1 METVNKPSLNI
12 RELLIPLGIIGVVLM
27 MVLPIPAAALDVLLT
42 FSITLAIG
50 IFLTALF
57 VEDALEFSAFPA
69 IVLVATLLRLS
80 LNVASTRLILLE
92 GPQGKDAAGQMIQA
106 FGHFVVGGEIV
117 VGLVVF
123 LILVVINYIVITK
136 GASRIAEVAARFT
149 LDAMPGK
156 QMAIDAD
163 LSAGVIENDEA
174 RTRRKALE
182 QEADF
187 YGAMDGASK
196 FVQGDAIAGLLIT
209 GINLVGGLIIGV
221 VKGMNIGT
229 AAETFSVLSVGDGLV
244 SQIPALLVSASAG
257 VVVTRSASGE
267 QISTTFTSQLLG
279 RARAV
284 MLTAGI
290 IAVLGLMPGMP
301 TLPMLTIGGLLGWV
315 AVRAS
320 RAARTKRTADKTL
333 PEATAG
339 AGTEDK
345 RLTATQEEVDQALHL
360 DVLTLELGYELIGL
374 VDTSTGGTLLER
386 VAGLRREVARELG
399 MVVPPVHVC
408 DNLNIAP
415 GGYRILMNGN
425 PIGES
430 KCQVGRSLAIDPSG
444 TAPPLEGDP
453 TVEPTFGMPARWI
466 QTRDREMAEALGYAV
481 VDHATVIA
489 THLGELIRNNAHR
502 LIGRHEVQHLL
513 HLLAE
518 KYPKLVD
525 DVVPTLLSLGDVLR
539 VLRNMLRERISIRD
553 MRSIMEA
560 LADLCEQTKDSE
572 QLTELVRERL
582 APQITATITG
592 EDGSVAAL
600 ALDPRLEEVLRTSLR
615 EIAAGVGGALDQQLL
630 KSLAEQADEALAKFG
645 VLGAI
650 PLVIAPPDL
659 RRYVR
664 AIFEHKV
671 AQYAVVSFREIE
683 PTVPLRVVDSL
694 GRDMSVALS
703 PQGAG

>member
-279 RARAV
+279 RPRAV